1 MTFVIDETIYLTLIV
16 FGLKLLDCT
25 FNTFK
30 TVYMYKNK
38 YMLSAALN
46 TISNVFY
53 LIAIVQIAK
62 ATDGLYGIIAVALAT
77 FLGTWAPAAFLK
89 KMEPDKMFVYEIT
102 STTMENGKEYADK
115 EKLKTENKY
124 NELNQL
130 ITTKTDDLI
139 VTNEYN
145 AEGLRISK
153 EVKNIVTVQDFSLQ
167 GHKTHCLQRH

>member
-1 MTFVIDETIYLTLIV
+1 MTFVIDETIYLALIV

-62 ATDGLYGIIAVALAT
+62 ATDGIYGIVAVALAT
-77 FLGTWAPAAFLK
+77 FLGTWAPAEFLK
-89 KMEPDKMFVYEIT
+89 RMEPDKLFVYEIT
-102 STTMENGKEYADK
+102 STTMENGKEYADF
-115 EKLKTENKY
+115 LMDNNIPIKTNKTY
-124 NELNQL
+124 AKRKKVLTIKVFSE
-130 ITTKTDDLI
+130 
-139 VTNEYN
+139 
-145 AEGLRISK
+145 SK
-153 EVKNIVTVQDFSLQ
+153 NNSTFIEDTIPDGFKCFVYKD
-167 GHKTHCLQRH
+167 HE